1 MTNSRISLQR
11 FRGYVPMSGMPR
23 RSPLQHIARASNV
36 RALPY
41 AFVAVAL
48 VYAGILL
55 GTGLTSLRHDRALIS
70 ELRRH
75 GATAT
80 AAVGSRVPERLTGA
94 WISGSPG
101 TSFGFHLPDGRVALT
116 ADLQFDGAPSASPP
130 AGGGLRYLVVRYDP
144 ANVAVVL
151 PEAVVAHPSYARLMA
166 LTAEG
171 AGIAAAALALG
182 AWWWWRE
189 RRRRSRHTALICAAL
204 QSAHQGPGPR
214 PLPMTERG
222 ENRRAPGDTAP
233 SS

>member
-23 RSPLQHIARASNV
+23 RSPLPHIARASNV

-48 VYAGILL
+48 VYGGILL
-55 GTGLTSLRHDRALIS
+55 GAGLTSLRHDRALIA

-80 AAVGSRVPERLTGA
+80 AAVGRRVPERLTGA
-94 WISGSPG
+94 WNSGDAGP
-101 TSFGFHLPDGRVALT
+101 SFGFHLPGGRVALT
-116 ADLQFDGAPSASPP
+116 ADTQFDGSPSASPP
-130 AGGGLRYLVVRYDP
+130 AGDGLQYLVVRYDP
-144 ANVAVVL
+144 ANVGVVL
-151 PEAVVAHPSYARLMA
+151 PAAVVARPSYARLMA

-182 AWWWWRE
+182 AGWWWRE
-189 RRRRSRHTALICAAL
+189 RRRRSRYTALICAAL
-204 QSAHQGPGPR
+204 PPPHRGPGPR
-214 PLPMTERG
+214 PLPITERG
-222 ENRRAPGDTAP
+222 ETRRAHGGTAR